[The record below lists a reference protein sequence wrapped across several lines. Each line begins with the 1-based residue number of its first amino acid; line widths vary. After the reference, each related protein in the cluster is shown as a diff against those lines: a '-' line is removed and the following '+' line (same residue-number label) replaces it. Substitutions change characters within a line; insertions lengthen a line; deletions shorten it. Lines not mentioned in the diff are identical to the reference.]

1 MEKSKELKKYKKISV
16 ECILFSIAGM
26 LILIFT
32 NYSFDNG
39 EIFMPEILLFSMLS
53 AAGVILLTGIAG
65 FVITSA
71 KLKGEKLESES

>member
-1 MEKSKELKKYKKISV
+1 MEKSEKLKKYKKISV

-32 NYSFDNG
+32 NYSFDTG
-39 EIFMPEILLFSMLS
+39 EIFMPEILFFSMLS
-53 AAGVILLTGIAG
+53 AAGVILLIGIAG

-71 KLKGEKLESES
+71 KLNGEK

>member
-1 MEKSKELKKYKKISV
+1 MEKSKKLKKYKKISV

-32 NYSFDNG
+32 NYFFDTG
-39 EIFMPEILLFSMLS
+39 EIFMPEILFFSMLS
-53 AAGVILLTGIAG
+53 AAGVILLIGIAG

-71 KLKGEKLESES
+71 KLKGERLESES

>member
-1 MEKSKELKKYKKISV
+1 MEKSKKLKKYKKISV

-32 NYSFDNG
+32 NYSFDTG
-39 EIFMPEILLFSMLS
+39 EIFMPEILFFSMLS
-53 AAGVILLTGIAG
+53 AAGVILLIAIAG

>member
-1 MEKSKELKKYKKISV
+1 MEKSKKLKKYKKISV

-32 NYSFDNG
+32 NYSFDTD
-39 EIFMPEILLFSMLS
+39 EIFMPEILFFSMLS
-53 AAGVILLTGIAG
+53 AAGVILLIGIAG